1 MRHKALFSER
11 DYQVKPPRSEER
23 GTLIMDG
30 EKRKETAMRRV
41 SVFIGILVFL
51 ISGSPPATAADVLTL
66 EKSIEIAV
74 ERSLS
79 VLSADEEVRAKEF
92 EERAAKA
99 DFYPKLSTSYLYTRI
114 DSSTVDDARATT
126 YAYNPITGTHVP
138 LEISPIKPNNY
149 AWDITAAQPLFTGW
163 RLTLAR
169 DLAALGVDIAQIRKE
184 TTVQNLVLEVKKA
197 YYGILKAEKLRTVAK
212 QSVEQLK
219 AQLEVSKA
227 FFEEG
232 LTAKNDLLQTEVQ
245 MAQAR
250 QDLIRATNGV
260 QLAKSRFNTL
270 LRLGVSEEV
279 EIQDILDYTPVR
291 LPLDEALER
300 AVRTRPEIQ
309 EVSLAA
315 VSAEKR
321 VKLSKSGF
329 YPSLALIGNYK
340 RETDDVLLRALVR
353 EDPDIWTITLQG
365 EWTFWEWGKTKHE
378 VAAARAR
385 STKARHLLNEVQD
398 NIRLEVKDA
407 YLSLREAEENI
418 QVAKTAVVQA
428 EENFRMNEE
437 RYKQQVATS
446 TDVFVA
452 QTLLTQAR
460 TNYFNALSDHN
471 IAWARL
477 ERAMGI
483 GYETGER

>member
-1 MRHKALFSER
+1 
-11 DYQVKPPRSEER
+11 
-23 GTLIMDG
+23 
-30 EKRKETAMRRV
+30 MRRV
-41 SVFIGILVFL
+41 SILIGILVFL
-51 ISGSPPATAADVLTL
+51 VSGSRPVLAADVLTL

-74 ERSLS
+74 ENSLS
-79 VLSADEEVRAKEF
+79 VLSADQEIKAREF
-92 EERAAKA
+92 EERAAQA
-99 DFYPKLSTSYLYTRI
+99 DFYPKLSTSYTYTRI
-114 DSSTVDDARATT
+114 DSSTVDDAKATT
-126 YAYNPITGTHVP
+126 YVYTPTGFVP
-138 LEISPIKPNNY
+138 REISPISPDNY

-169 DLAALGVDIAQIRKE
+169 DLASLGVDIAQIQRE
-184 TTVQNLVLEVKKA
+184 TTVQELVLEVKKA
-197 YYGILKAEKLRTVAK
+197 YFGILKAEKLRTVAE

-232 LTAKNDLLQTEVQ
+232 IIAKNDLLQTEVQ

-260 QLAKSRFNTL
+260 ALAKSLFNTL
-270 LRLGVSEEV
+270 LRRGVNQEV

-291 LPLDEALER
+291 LSLDEAFEKAKLD
-300 AVRTRPEIQ
+300 RPEIQ
-309 EVSLAA
+309 EVSLAV
-315 VSAEKR
+315 VSAEKN
-321 VKLSKSGF
+321 VKLSKSGY
-329 YPSLALIGNYK
+329 YPSVTLIGNYG
-340 RETDDVLLRALVR
+340 RETDDWLLEASSG
-353 EDPDIWTITLQG
+353 EDPDVWTITLQG

-385 STKARHLLNEVQD
+385 LNKAGHLLNEVQD

-407 YLSLREAEENI
+407 YLSLREAEKNI
-418 QVAKTAVVQA
+418 QVAETAVVQA

-437 RYKQQVATS
+437 RYKQQVATA

-452 QTLLTQAR
+452 ETLLTQAR

-477 ERAMGI
+477 ERAMGV
-483 GYETGER
+483 GYETGEL

>member
-1 MRHKALFSER
+1 LIRAAHKALFSKR
-11 DYQVKPPRSEER
+11 DYQEE
-23 GTLIMDG
+23 
-30 EKRKETAMRRV
+30 RKETAMRRV

-51 ISGSPPATAADVLTL
+51 ISGSQPLIAADVLTL
-66 EKSIEIAV
+66 EQSIEMAV

-79 VLSADEEVRAKEF
+79 VLSADAEIRAKEF
-92 EERAAKA
+92 EERAAQA
-99 DFYPKLSTSYLYTRI
+99 DFYPKLSTSYTYTRI
-114 DSSTVDDARATT
+114 DSSTVDDAKATT
-126 YAYNPITGTHVP
+126 YAWNPITATHVP
-138 LEISPIKPNNY
+138 RQISPIKPNNY
-149 AWDITAAQPLFTGW
+149 AWDFTAAQPLFTGW

-169 DLAALGVDIAQIRKE
+169 DLASLGVDIAEIQKE
-184 TTVQNLVLEVKKA
+184 TTLQDLVLEVKKA
-197 YYGILKAEKLRTVAK
+197 YFGILKAEKLRTVAE

-219 AQLEVSKA
+219 SQLEVSKA

-232 LTAKNDLLQTEVQ
+232 IIAKNDLLQTEVQ

-260 QLAKSRFNTL
+260 ALAKSLFNTL
-270 LRLGVSEEV
+270 LRRGVNEEV
-279 EIQDILDYTPVR
+279 RIQDILDYTPIR
-291 LPLDEALER
+291 LPLDEALQR

-309 EVSLAA
+309 EVSLAV
-315 VSAEKR
+315 VSAEKN
-321 VKLSKSGF
+321 VKLSKSDY
-329 YPSLALIGNYK
+329 YPSVSLLGNYK
-340 RETDDVLLRALVR
+340 RETNDWLLEAISG
-353 EDPDIWTITLQG
+353 EDPDVWTITLQG

-385 STKARHLLNEVQD
+385 VNKARHLFNEVED

-407 YLSLREAEENI
+407 YLSLREAEKNI

-428 EENFRMNEE
+428 EENFRMSEE

-452 QTLLTQAR
+452 ETLLTQAR

-477 ERAMGI
+477 ERAMGV
-483 GYETGER
+483 GYETGEL